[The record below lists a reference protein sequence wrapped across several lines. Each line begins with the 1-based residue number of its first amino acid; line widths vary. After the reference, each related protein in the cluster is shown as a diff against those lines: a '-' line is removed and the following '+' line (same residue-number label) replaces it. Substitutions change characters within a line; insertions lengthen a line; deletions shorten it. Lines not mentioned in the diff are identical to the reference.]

1 MNQFE
6 TREETSL
13 KHLTIALLIIAFMLS
28 ALLTFM
34 IVKLE
39 QSHKTTNQTYKNQ
52 YYENCNATNVR
63 RFRIKI

>member
-6 TREETSL
+6 TTKETSL

-28 ALLTFM
+28 ALSTFM

-39 QSHKTTNQTYKNQ
+39 QSHKTTNETYNQ
-52 YYENCNATNVR
+52 N
-63 RFRIKI
+63 K

>member
-6 TREETSL
+6 TTKETAA
-13 KHLTIALLIIAFMLS
+13 KHLTIALLIIGFMLS

-39 QSHKTTNQTYKNQ
+39 QSHKTTNQTYN
-52 YYENCNATNVR
+52 N
-63 RFRIKI
+63 

>member
-6 TREETSL
+6 TREETAA
-13 KHLTIALLIIAFMLS
+13 KHLTITLLIIAFMLS

-39 QSHKTTNQTYKNQ
+39 QSHKTTNQTYNQ
-52 YYENCNATNVR
+52 N
-63 RFRIKI
+63 K

>member
-1 MNQFE
+1 MKKFE
-6 TREETSL
+6 TTEETTA

-39 QSHKTTNQTYKNQ
+39 QSHKTTNQTYN
-52 YYENCNATNVR
+52 N
-63 RFRIKI
+63 